1 MADEATQGR
10 APVGPRDE
18 VSGSDATETAGHE
31 QLEALRQEA
40 AEHWNKYLRICA
52 ELDNVRKRNAR
63 EVEHARRFG
72 AERLAQAIL
81 PVRDSLEAGLVA
93 GDGVEVA
100 TLLEG
105 TRATL
110 RLLDDALRSA
120 GLTEIDPLGEPF
132 DPARHE
138 AMTVRPTD
146 EVEPDT
152 VVDVI
157 QKGYEI
163 HERVIR
169 PARVIVSQAAR
180 AE

>member
-10 APVGPRDE
+10 APDGPRDDL
-18 VSGSDATETAGHE
+18 SGNDVTETDGHE
-31 QLEALRQEA
+31 QLEALREEA
-40 AEHWNKYLRICA
+40 AEHWNKYLRACA
-52 ELDNVRKRNAR
+52 ELDNLRKRNAR

-81 PVRDSLEAGLVA
+81 PVRDSLEAGLA
-93 GDGVEVA
+93 TADGADTA

-105 TRATL
+105 ARATL

-120 GLTEIDPLGEPF
+120 GLAEIDPLGEPF

-146 EVEPDT
+146 EVEPNT

-169 PARVIVSQAAR
+169 PARVIVSQPVQ